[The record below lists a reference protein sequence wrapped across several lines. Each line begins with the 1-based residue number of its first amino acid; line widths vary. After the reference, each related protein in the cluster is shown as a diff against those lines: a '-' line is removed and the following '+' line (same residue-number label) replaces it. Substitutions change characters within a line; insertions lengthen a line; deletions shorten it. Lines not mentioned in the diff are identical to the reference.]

1 MKPASRLLD
10 DYVEHVFRESQQ
22 AKDAS
27 AAAKHR
33 FKCRE
38 QNYQAQAL
46 ARNLHNL
53 ASSGSTIIR
62 MLEVCGK
69 R

>member
-27 AAAKHR
+27 AAAKHSPTH
-33 FKCRE
+33 E
-38 QNYQAQAL
+38 AQGIPQEA
-46 ARNLHNL
+46 
-53 ASSGSTIIR
+53 GQIR
-62 MLEVCGK
+62 IDRSRDGH
-69 R
+69 RD